1 MLATHETAP
10 YLAIP
15 LGRASC
21 NRIDMTPM
29 HELDNLRYRISRA
42 LVLMG
47 IAMVVGGLV
56 GLFIFLSNLAESL
69 K

>member
-1 MLATHETAP
+1 
-10 YLAIP
+10 
-15 LGRASC
+15 
-21 NRIDMTPM
+21 MTPM
-29 HELDNLRYRISRA
+29 HEIHRIRDRISRA

-56 GLFIFLSNLAESL
+56 GLFIFLSNLAENL

>member
-1 MLATHETAP
+1 M
-10 YLAIP
+10 
-15 LGRASC
+15 R
-21 NRIDMTPM
+21 
-29 HELDNLRYRISRA
+29 ELDNLRYRISRA

-56 GLFIFLSNLAESL
+56 GLFIFLNNMAGGL